1 MFHISKSLKEKENLY
16 RRLLIFAVGLI
27 IIAIYFEKILWL
39 ISFLFNLCMPFIIG
53 GGLAFI
59 WNTIANNLGHFYCM
73 VSKKKENRIVRFC
86 ANCAAILVFV
96 GLLLLIMFIVV
107 PRVITSFQTLITIL
121 PKALYNMYHWAYL
134 VSKPVPYLHTWIS
147 NIDADLGNISDVINN
162 LFSWIISG
170 NANEIIGNVYSVVSN
185 TFSILFS
192 SLVAIMFSIIALFN
206 KNTLVKEGKTI
217 LKAYFSSRRYNKIVH
232 VLEMIRET
240 FSAYISGTCT
250 ECLILGTLVIVFA
263 SLFHIPFAFLAGILV
278 GIGALIPMFGALIA
292 AIIAAFFIAI
302 DSPIHGLYFLILFIC
317 IQQVEGNFIYPNVV
331 GKSVGIPPVYVM
343 VAVTLG
349 ANLAGILGMVFFIP
363 IFSCIYQLIKEDAL
377 KRIEHKEKKEEIMDE

>member
-16 RRLLIFAVGLI
+16 RRLLIFAVCLI
-27 IIAIYFEKILWL
+27 MIAIYFEKILWI

-53 GGLAFI
+53 GGIGFI
-59 WNTIANNLGHFYCM
+59 WNTIANNLIQFYCM
-73 VSKKKENRIVRFC
+73 ITKKKNNRFVQFF

-107 PRVITSFQTLITIL
+107 PRVIVSFQTLITIM
-121 PKALYNMYHWAYL
+121 PKALYNIYHWAYL
-134 VSKPVPYLHTWIS
+134 ASKPIPYLHTWIS
-147 NIDADLGNISDVINN
+147 HIDADLGNISDVINN

-206 KNTLVKEGKTI
+206 KTTLINEGKTV
-217 LKAYFSSRRYNKIVH
+217 LRAYFSTRRYNKIVH
-232 VLEMIRET
+232 VLQMIRDT

-292 AIIAAFFIAI
+292 AILAALFIAI
-302 DSPIHGLYFLILFIC
+302 DSPIHGVYFIVLFIC

-363 IFSCIYQLIKEDAL
+363 IFSCIYQLIKEDAM